1 MSEVNPILA
10 ASAQSI
16 DAYQQAIA
24 QSSAAVVQWLQQ
36 PEMYQGKT
44 VAELRERIALDFN
57 PDGLG
62 NQAAIERAIEY
73 FLKDSLSVHHPQ
85 CVAHLHCPS
94 LVVSQAAE
102 VLINA
107 TNQSMDSWDQ
117 SPSATI
123 IEVKLIE
130 WLRAQVGY
138 AAGDAGVFTSG
149 GTQSNLMGLM
159 LARDAFFARQG
170 HSVQQDGITGDLRKM
185 KVFCSENA
193 HFSVQKNMALLGHG
207 YQSVVQVK
215 SDDFARMDVNDL
227 QAKLAQAEAN
237 GEQVLA
243 IVATAGTTD
252 AGAIDPLREIAA
264 IAAERNIWVH
274 VDAAWGGAL
283 LLSEKY
289 RHYLDGLDRVDS
301 VTLDFHK
308 QYFQTIS
315 CGAFLLKDA
324 RHYEL
329 MRYQAAYLN
338 SEFDEEAGVP
348 NLVSK
353 SLQTTRRFDALK
365 LWMGLEALG
374 QKQYAAII
382 DHGVTLAQEVARYV
396 EATPRLELV
405 MQPQLASVLFR
416 YRPQQ
421 LTDVAQIAL
430 FNQRIGDVLLE
441 SGRANVGV
449 TENQGV
455 TCLKLTLLNPTV
467 TLDDI
472 KLLLALVEK
481 TADQLLSA

>member
-1 MSEVNPILA
+1 MSDLNLILSG
-10 ASAQSI
+10 SAQSI
-16 DAYQQAIA
+16 AAYQEAID
-24 QSSAAVVQWLQQ
+24 QSTQAVVEWLKQ

-44 VAELRERIALDFN
+44 VEQLRERINLEFSAE
-57 PDGLG
+57 GLG
-62 NQAAIERAIEY
+62 NQATIARAVEY

-94 LVVSQAAE
+94 LVISQAAE
-102 VLINA
+102 VFINA

-123 IEVKLIE
+123 MEVKLIE
-130 WLRAQVGY
+130 WLREQVGFD
-138 AAGDAGVFTSG
+138 AGDAGVFTSG

-170 HSVQQDGITGDLRKM
+170 HSVQQHGLTGNLSKL

-193 HFSVQKNMALLGHG
+193 HFSVQKNMALMGLG
-207 YQSVVQVK
+207 YQSVTLVK
-215 SDDFARMDVNDL
+215 TDEFSRMDINDL
-227 QAKLAQAEAN
+227 SEKLAQAKAN
-237 GEQVLA
+237 GEQVMA

-252 AGAIDPLREIAA
+252 AGAIDPLAEIAA
-264 IAAERNIWVH
+264 LAAEQDIWVH

-289 RHYLDGLDRVDS
+289 RHYLNGLELVDS

-308 QYFQTIS
+308 QFFQTIS
-315 CGAFLLKDA
+315 CGAFLLKDE
-324 RHYEL
+324 RHYQL

-338 SEFDEEAGVP
+338 SDFDEEHGVP

-374 QKQYAAII
+374 KKQYAEII
-382 DHGVTLAQEVARYV
+382 DNGVTLAQDVAQFV
-396 EATPRLELV
+396 TEQAHLELV

-416 YRPQQ
+416 FRPEQG
-421 LTDVAQIAL
+421 DMAFVAL
-430 FNQRIGDVLLE
+430 LNQRIGDALLA
-441 SGRANVGV
+441 SGAANVGV
-449 TENQGV
+449 TEADGV

-467 TLDDI
+467 SLEDV
-472 KLLLALVEK
+472 KVLLASVKECGM
-481 TADQLLSA
+481 QLLKA